1 MTESLKNVMCDSY
14 RARLESQANGWKDH
28 PFVNMCVTSF
38 RHGIENT
45 LDEIEPKQKKLVKL
59 ADAMYYAAQQM
70 STDASRLH
78 KAMEEYHQ
86 FIIHE
91 YHD

>member
-14 RARLESQANGWKDH
+14 RARLESQVNGMKDS
-28 PFVNMCVTSF
+28 PFVAMCLQSF
-38 RHGIENT
+38 SHGIENT
-45 LDEIEPKQKKLVKL
+45 LDELEPKQKKLVKL
-59 ADAMYYAAQQM
+59 ADTMYYAAQQM
-70 STDASRLH
+70 STDASRLR

-91 YHD
+91 YYD

>member
-14 RARLESQANGWKDH
+14 RARLESQVNGMKDS
-28 PFVNMCVTSF
+28 PFVAMCLQSF

-45 LDEIEPKQKKLVKL
+45 LDEVNPKIEKLKKL

-70 STDASRLH
+70 STDASRLR

-86 FIIHE
+86 FIINE
-91 YHD
+91 YYD

>member
-14 RARLESQANGWKDH
+14 RARLESQVNGMKDS
-28 PFVNMCVTSF
+28 PFVAMCLQSF

-45 LDEIEPKQKKLVKL
+45 LDEVNPKIEKLKKL
-59 ADAMYYAAQQM
+59 ADAMYNAAQNM
-70 STDASRLH
+70 TTDASRLR

-86 FIIHE
+86 FVIQE
-91 YHD
+91 YYD

>member
-1 MTESLKNVMCDSY
+1 M
-14 RARLESQANGWKDH
+14 LES
-28 PFVNMCVTSF
+28 
-38 RHGIENT
+38 
-45 LDEIEPKQKKLVKL
+45 KQKKLKKL

-70 STDASRLH
+70 TTDASRLH

-91 YHD
+91 YYD

>member
-14 RARLESQANGWKDH
+14 RARLESQVNGMKDS
-28 PFVNMCVTSF
+28 PFVAMCLQSF
-38 RHGIENT
+38 RHGIEK
-45 LDEIEPKQKKLVKL
+45 LEPKQKKLVKL

-70 STDASRLH
+70 STDASRLR

-91 YHD
+91 YYD